1 MASNSSKNIDHGNYI
16 PSPILPGMKVADGEH
31 IRKVFVLGSAD
42 AAAGADIAESS
53 ALRTPSRH
61 PQSGC
66 HPLKWPRA
74 AMDSATSAPT
84 ADSNNIVTEHGAS
97 AETPVGSTVSPTAK
111 TNPSVAERVE
121 APVGSTG
128 SPTTKVTEIPSNIEV
143 GADATLDLTVIV
155 LPGVSARIPLTID
168 LTGAHSEVRLSGIYL
183 CSGHNDV
190 TFDITMHHRTG
201 DCRSQQTFNGLAT
214 GEAKCGFFGKI
225 VIAPDAQRTEAFQ
238 ENHNILLSDTAR
250 VNTKPRLE
258 IYADDV
264 KCSHG
269 ATVGKLNEDEQFY
282 MRSRGIPEDE
292 AKVLQM
298 ISFVAPVLETIPEE
312 ATCGD
317 LSRSAVAGLVEN
329 AIRCF
334 A

>member
-1 MASNSSKNIDHGNYI
+1 MNSSKNIDHGNYI
-16 PSPILPGMKVADGEH
+16 PSPIVQGMKVADGEH
-31 IRKVFVLGSAD
+31 IRKVFVLS
-42 AAAGADIAESS
+42 
-53 ALRTPSRH
+53 
-61 PQSGC
+61 
-66 HPLKWPRA
+66 
-74 AMDSATSAPT
+74 T
-84 ADSNNIVTEHGAS
+84 ADVAVGANQDYIG
-97 AETPVGSTVSPTAK
+97 AV
-111 TNPSVAERVE
+111 
-121 APVGSTG
+121 VGSTG
-128 SPTTKVTEIPSNIEV
+128 SPTTESATETTSDLVTEPVEVTSLSRIPANIEV
-143 GADATLDLTVIV
+143 GADAKLDLTVIV

-183 CSGHNDV
+183 CSGHDNV

-201 DCRSQQTFNGLAT
+201 DCRSWQTFNGLAT
-214 GEAKCGFFGKI
+214 GEAHCGFFGRI

-282 MRSRGIPEDE
+282 MRSRGIPEEE

-298 ISFVAPVLETIPEE
+298 ISFVAPVLESIPEE
-312 ATCGD
+312 TPDGSPC
-317 LSRSAVAGLVEN
+317 RSAVADLVEN
-329 AIRCF
+329 AIRGL
-334 A
+334 